1 MELIKQ
7 NFSIKDLENLSGI
20 KAHTIRMWEK
30 RYNILTPE
38 RTDTNI
44 RMYDSSSLQKILNI
58 AFLNENGY
66 KISRISKLSEEEI
79 TAMVHRI
86 TSSISDENR
95 AINQFKMAMMNFDES
110 LFDKTYKALLEKKTF
125 KTIFNNIFLP
135 LLNEVGMLW
144 QTDTIKPIHEHYIVD
159 LIKQKLYINI
169 VEIKSSKK
177 PIKDDLF
184 ILFLPENEIHDIGI
198 LYIQYL
204 LLHSGYQTI
213 FLGPSLPL
221 SNMKF
226 LLERYPNVRFLSYCT
241 IAPVNMQDF
250 INEFQEIICDG
261 RQYELNLF
269 GHKANML
276 KDSPLPEHIKIY
288 RDLNNFIKTI

>member
-135 LLNEVGMLW
+135 L
-144 QTDTIKPIHEHYIVD
+144 K
-159 LIKQKLYINI
+159 
-169 VEIKSSKK
+169 
-177 PIKDDLF
+177 
-184 ILFLPENEIHDIGI
+184 
-198 LYIQYL
+198 
-204 LLHSGYQTI
+204 
-213 FLGPSLPL
+213 
-221 SNMKF
+221 
-226 LLERYPNVRFLSYCT
+226 
-241 IAPVNMQDF
+241 
-250 INEFQEIICDG
+250 
-261 RQYELNLF
+261 
-269 GHKANML
+269 
-276 KDSPLPEHIKIY
+276 
-288 RDLNNFIKTI
+288 

>member
-30 RYNILTPE
+30 RYNILKPE
-38 RTDTNI
+38 RTETNI

-66 KISRISKLSEEEI
+66 KISRISKLSEQEI
-79 TAMVHRI
+79 TEMVHRI
-86 TSSISDENR
+86 TSSISEENR
-95 AINQFKMAMMNFDES
+95 AINQFKMAMMNFDEA
-110 LFDKTYKALLEKKTF
+110 LFDKTYKALIEKKNF
-125 KTIFNNIFLP
+125 KQIFNDIFLP

-159 LIKQKLYINI
+159 LIKQNLYLNL
-169 VEIKSSKK
+169 VEIKSSKT
-177 PIKDDLF
+177 PTKDDLF

-204 LLHSGYQTI
+204 LLNEGYQTI

-241 IAPVNMQDF
+241 IAPINMPEF
-250 INEFQEIICDG
+250 IEEFQEIICD
-261 RQYELNLF
+261 
-269 GHKANML
+269 
-276 KDSPLPEHIKIY
+276 
-288 RDLNNFIKTI
+288 